1 MEVGYITQYIDV
13 AQLALYL
20 FWLFFVALVIYL
32 NKESR
37 REGFPLRFHENDKG
51 APSTEHKV
59 PEPKVY
65 ELLNGET
72 VQLPSGKNDDHRELN
87 ATPIGP
93 WPGAALVPNGDAM
106 IDGLGAA
113 AWAER
118 ADHPD
123 MTTEGDPRIV
133 PLSTLPEDEFFVAKR
148 STDPRG
154 LDVRAFDGV
163 VVGTVVDIMLD
174 RMEMLSRY
182 YQVKLNSG
190 KTVLLP
196 MMYMTMRRKER
207 ISTDEGTLEERLID
221 SRPKELRVV
230 SLTSE
235 QFENVPLCASDS
247 VVTLLEEDKIQAY
260 FGGAHVYGSRER
272 TEPFI

>member
-20 FWLFFVALVIYL
+20 FWLFFVLLVLYL

-37 REGFPLRFHENDKG
+37 REGFPLRFHENDRG
-51 APSTEHKV
+51 APSTEYKT
-59 PEPKVY
+59 PEPKTY

-87 ATPIGP
+87 AKPLAP
-93 WPGAALVPNGDAM
+93 WPGAPLVPNGDPM

-123 MTTEGDPRIV
+123 MTTDGEPRIV
-133 PLSTLPEDEFFVAKR
+133 PLSTLPEDEFFIARKSR
-148 STDPRG
+148 DPRG
-154 LDVRAFDGV
+154 MDVRACDGV
-163 VVGTVVDIMLD
+163 VVGQITDIMLD

-182 YQVKLNSG
+182 YQVTLNSG
-190 KTVLLP
+190 KKILLP
-196 MMYMTMRRKER
+196 MMYLTLRRAAVAP
-207 ISTDEGTLEERLID
+207 TEGSLSERLID
-221 SRPKELRVV
+221 SRKKEARVV
-230 SLTSE
+230 SLTSA
-235 QFENVPLCASDS
+235 QFENIPLCANDS

-260 FGGAHVYGSRER
+260 FGGAHVYGSPQR
-272 TEPFI
+272 TESFI

>member
-20 FWLFFVALVIYL
+20 FWLFFVLLVLYL

-37 REGFPLRFHENDKG
+37 REGFPLRYHENDRG
-51 APSTEHKV
+51 APSTDHKV
-59 PEPKVY
+59 PTPKTY
-65 ELLNGET
+65 ELLNGES

-87 ATPIGP
+87 ATPMAP
-93 WPGAALVPNGDAM
+93 WPGAPLVPNGDAM

-118 ADHPD
+118 SDHPD
-123 MTTEGDPRIV
+123 MTTEGEPRIV
-133 PLSTLPEDEFFVAKR
+133 PLSTLPEDEFFVARK

-154 LDVRAFDGV
+154 MDVRACDGKL
-163 VVGTVVDIMLD
+163 VGKISDIMLD
-174 RMEMLSRY
+174 RMEMLPRY
-182 YQVKLNSG
+182 YKVDLDSG

-196 MMYMTMRRKER
+196 MMYMTIKKKLEAPAEGSMTERMIDGHAKEV
-207 ISTDEGTLEERLID
+207 
-221 SRPKELRVV
+221 RVV
-230 SLTSE
+230 SLNSA
-235 QFENVPLCASDS
+235 QFENVPLCNNDS

-260 FGGAHVYGSRER
+260 YGGAHVYGSRER
-272 TEPFI
+272 TESFI

>member
-20 FWLFFVALVIYL
+20 FWLFFVLLVLYL

-37 REGFPLRFHENDKG
+37 REGFPLRYHENDRG
-51 APSTEHKV
+51 APSTDHKV
-59 PEPKVY
+59 PDPKTY
-65 ELLNGET
+65 ELLNGESM
-72 VQLPSGKNDDHRELN
+72 QLPSGKNDDHRELN
-87 ATPIGP
+87 ATPLAP
-93 WPGAALVPNGDAM
+93 WPGAPLVPNGDAM

-133 PLSTLPEDEFFVAKR
+133 PLSTLPPEEFFVAKM
-148 STDPRG
+148 STDPHG
-154 LDVRAFDGV
+154 MDVRACDDV
-163 VVGTVVDIMLD
+163 VVGKITDIMLD
-174 RMEMLSRY
+174 RMEMLPRY
-182 YQVKLNSG
+182 YKVALDSG

-196 MMYMTMRRKER
+196 MMFMTIKRKAR
-207 ISTDEGTLEERLID
+207 ATSTEGSMLDRMID
-221 SRPKELRVV
+221 GREKEVRVV
-230 SLTSE
+230 SLNSA
-235 QFENVPLCASDS
+235 QFENVPLCNDDS

-260 FGGAHVYGSRER
+260 YGGAHVYGSPQR
-272 TEPFI
+272 TESFI

>member
-20 FWLFFVALVIYL
+20 FWLFFVLLVLYL

-37 REGFPLRFHENDKG
+37 REGFPLRWHENDRG
-51 APSTEHKV
+51 APSTDYKT
-59 PEPKVY
+59 PEPKTY
-65 ELLNGET
+65 ELLNGES

-93 WPGAALVPNGDAM
+93 WPGAALVPDGDAM

-123 MTTEGDPRIV
+123 VTNEGEPRLV
-133 PLSTLPEDEFFVAKR
+133 PLSTLPADEFFIAEK
-148 STDPRG
+148 STNPIG
-154 LDVRAFDGV
+154 LNVRAYDGV
-163 VVGTVVDIMLD
+163 IVGKVTDIMLD
-174 RMEMLSRY
+174 RMEMLARY
-182 YQVKLNSG
+182 YRVELNSG
-190 KTVLLP
+190 KRILLP
-196 MMYMTMRRKER
+196 MMYMTLRRQAHAP
-207 ISTDEGTLEERLID
+207 TQGTLTERLID
-221 SRPKELRVV
+221 GRPKELRVV
-230 SLTSE
+230 SLTSK
-235 QFENVPLCASDS
+235 QFENVPLCANDS

-260 FGGAHVYGSRER
+260 YGGAHVYGSKDRC
-272 TEPFI
+272 EPWI